1 MRVVREMNNF
11 HHYKLLTVITAV
23 LICVIMAFYA
33 AKQELA
39 AAEVEVATANS
50 EYQAHLGHIEK
61 SWHETPDAVGLLA
74 ILSEEAQIAHAHAGY
89 AITDVEDYDNIRLHI
104 PHVRHAIST
113 ASETGGPGKGF
124 GVERAAQG
132 VADHMDYARNTS
144 DATDSVKLHAEHIIT
159 SAKNIVAWSNKIIR
173 MSDQIMGG
181 ASPIAT
187 SYYAEE
193 VAMRT
198 NWILNGNDADGD
210 GKISW
215 VEGEG
220 GLAQIRQHL
229 GFIEREG

>member
-1 MRVVREMNNF
+1 MNNF
-11 HHYKLLTVITAV
+11 HHYKVIAVTTVV
-23 LICVIMAFYA
+23 LICVIMVSYA
-33 AKQELA
+33 AKQELT
-39 AAEVEVATANS
+39 AAEIEVATANS

-74 ILSEEAQIAHAHAGY
+74 ILIEEAQIAHAHAGY
-89 AITDVEDYDNIRLHI
+89 AITDTEYYDNIRLHI
-104 PHVRHAIST
+104 PHVRHAISSNT
-113 ASETGGPGKGF
+113 EPGGPGKGF

-144 DATDSVKLHAEHIIT
+144 DATDSVKVHAEHVIA
-159 SAKNIVAWSNKIIR
+159 SAQNIVAWSNKIIR

-181 ASPIAT
+181 AGPVWV

-193 VAMRT
+193 VAKRT
-198 NWILNGNDADGD
+198 DWILNGNDANGD

-215 VEGEG
+215 AEGEG